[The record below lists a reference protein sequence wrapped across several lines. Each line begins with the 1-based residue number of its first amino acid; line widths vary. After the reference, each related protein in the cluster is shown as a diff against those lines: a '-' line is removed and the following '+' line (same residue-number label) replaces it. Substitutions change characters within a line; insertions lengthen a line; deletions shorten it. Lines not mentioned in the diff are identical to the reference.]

1 MGFSI
6 VVVTWRSAGQLE
18 RLVASMNG
26 HLEAEPELVVVEND
40 SGEDPEPAARA
51 WCGELTM
58 VREPRNVGFGAA
70 ANDGVTAARSEAVVL
85 LNPDT
90 EVLDDG
96 LGRLAAAALERRAI
110 LGPRLLNPDRSP
122 QPSASGSPVGALPW
136 VRALLPGALH
146 PAALRARTEP
156 WRLERPARA
165 SWLTGA
171 CLAAP
176 RELMCAL
183 GPFDPAIELFAED
196 MDLGLRAA
204 AAGIESWFRPD
215 LCALV
220 HHGSASTEL
229 RFAAHE
235 AFEMSARYRTAV
247 LRRAYGERRER
258 RAALAEQLHL
268 GVRAMAKRALDRD
281 AAARDAALLA
291 ALREARSAPAL
302 PPVDR
307 DRGRSR
313 PPT

>member
-1 MGFSI
+1 MSFSI

-51 WCGELTM
+51 WRGELSM
-58 VREPRNVGFGAA
+58 VRQPRNVGFGAA
-70 ANDGVTAARSEAVVL
+70 ANDGVAAARGEAVVL

-90 EVLDDG
+90 ELLDAS
-96 LGRLAAAALERRAI
+96 LGRLAEAALERRAI

-122 QPSASGSPVGALPW
+122 QPSASAPPIGIWPW
-136 VRALLPGALH
+136 VRALVPGALQ
-146 PAALRARTEP
+146 PPALRVRTEP
-156 WRLERPARA
+156 WRLERPAGV

-176 RELMCAL
+176 RELLRAL

-196 MDLGLRAA
+196 MDLGLRAT

-229 RFAAHE
+229 RFAADE
-235 AFEMSARYRTAV
+235 ALELSARYRTAV
-247 LRRAYGERRER
+247 LRRAFGERRER
-258 RAALAEQLHL
+258 RAGLAEQLHL
-268 GVRAMAKRALDRD
+268 GVRAVAKRALDRD

-291 ALREARSAPAL
+291 ALRQARWVPAL

-307 DRGRSR
+307 GPGPSR